1 MIAQGLLAAAL
12 GTTLLLAE
20 PDAAGL
26 TDEVPVRVDPA
37 ALALETGAPANVRL
51 PDGTALELI
60 VTARRRHPSGNVTV
74 LARPTDPAQS
84 GYLVTLT
91 GRPETGLAGT
101 VLAPQGEYRLE
112 AREGALQPPRMVR
125 VVPPANA
132 WLDDVAWHARPAS
145 APAVTFDEDILSDEH
160 TTPLN
165 VLVLY
170 TAGARDGRNDAE
182 WTAFLD
188 DLFAVTNDAY
198 AHSGAQVEFN
208 RVGERLVAASE
219 SAGSFELLSQ
229 VTPRSGSFDAAV
241 FGAVEDWRLAADA
254 HLVALLRRWQPSQ
267 SNCGAAGLQAC
278 GDDAQCYNANLGY
291 SVTSLGD
298 CTALTLAHELGHNL
312 GSAHEPGLDW
322 GGTYPYAHAHV
333 TPGGVGTVMSRTGTT
348 RTAQFSSPVADCDG
362 YPCGIEEVSDNV
374 RSLRQ
379 SRHYIARWIS
389 DRSITLWDFAPAQVT
404 RGGSL
409 ALNFL
414 WFGVLTPRFHID
426 LHRDGAAVARLADAE
441 SLPEGFKLLAI
452 PASLPLGTGYSLRV
466 TAADLPAIYTE
477 SGQFELV
484 PPAGP
489 PGVIAMGAAA
499 VTAPQGA
506 SFVELTVH
514 RTGGT
519 AGLAVVEFETVDGTA
534 RAGTHYTATT
544 GSFAW
549 PDGADGAYNITVPIT
564 TAAAQGQDRT
574 FSVVLRNPSAG
585 TTLGTPAATVVTI
598 RAPAGGGG
606 GGGGGGSP
614 GPWSLLL
621 AAALLA
627 CPAGARA
634 GRRGQSVVAS
644 GAGVGSRMM

>member
-26 TDEVPVRVDPA
+26 TNEVFVRVDPA
-37 ALALETGAPANVRL
+37 ALALEIGAPANVRL

-60 VTARRRHPSGNVTV
+60 VTARRQHPSGNVTV
-74 LARPTDPAQS
+74 LARPTDPSQS
-84 GYLVTLT
+84 GSLVTLT
-91 GRPETGLAGT
+91 GRADTGLVGT
-101 VLAPQGEYRLE
+101 VLAPQGEYRLV
-112 AREGALQPPRMVR
+112 AREGAPHQPRMVR
-125 VVPPANA
+125 IVPPADA
-132 WLDDVAWHARPAS
+132 WLDDIAWHARPAS
-145 APAVTFDEDILSDEH
+145 APAVTLAEEIMSDEH
-160 TTPLN
+160 TTTLN

-170 TAGARDGRNDAE
+170 TAGARGGRSEAE

-219 SAGSFELLSQ
+219 TVTSFEMLSHM
-229 VTPRSGSFDAAV
+229 TPRSGFFDAAV
-241 FGAVEDWRLAADA
+241 FGAVEDWRLAANA

-267 SNCGAAGLQAC
+267 TNCGAAGLQAC

-298 CTALTLAHELGHNL
+298 CSALTLAHELGHNL

-333 TPGGVGTVMSRTGTT
+333 TPTGVGTVMSRTGTT
-348 RTAQFSSPVADCDG
+348 RTAQFSSPGGDCDG
-362 YPCGIEEVSDNV
+362 HPCGIEEVSDNV

-379 SRHYIARWIS
+379 ARHYIARWIS
-389 DRSITLWDFAPAQVT
+389 DRSITLWDFAPTQVT
-404 RGGSL
+404 RGSSL
-409 ALNFL
+409 ALNFV

-426 LHRDGAAVARLADAE
+426 LHRDGAAVARLANAE
-441 SLPEGFKLLAI
+441 SLPGGFKLLTI
-452 PASLPLGTGYSLRV
+452 PESLPLGAGYSLRV
-466 TAADLPAIYTE
+466 TAADVPSVYVE

-489 PGVIAMGAAA
+489 PSVVALGAAS

-506 SFVELTVH
+506 SFVELTVQ
-514 RTGGT
+514 RSGGT
-519 AGLAVVEFETVDGTA
+519 AGLVVVEFETVDGTA
-534 RAGTHYTATT
+534 RAGTHYTATA

-549 PDGADGAYNITVPIT
+549 PDGDDGAFNITVPIT
-564 TAAAQGQDRT
+564 AAAAQGQNRT

-585 TTLGTPAATVVTI
+585 ATLGTPAAAVVTI
-598 RAPAGGGG
+598 IAAPGGGG
-606 GGGGGGSP
+606 GGGGAL

-621 AAALLA
+621 AGALLA
-627 CPAGARA
+627 WSVSAPT
-634 GRRGQSVVAS
+634 RRGP
-644 GAGVGSRMM
+644 